1 MISKEEDVRALWAP
15 ISRVEMGK
23 TLDYAREE
31 LVDALRDVPE
41 LKYQS
46 KGELYF
52 FLERL
57 GSPNKIS
64 CTLLGCLQ
72 SIMPGEYCISVS
84 RGFFDG
90 KTTRVWGMSFSTPVG
105 CRRGN

>member
-1 MISKEEDVRALWAP
+1 MASKDKDERALWAP

-31 LVDALRDVPE
+31 LADALQDVPE
-41 LKYQS
+41 LKYQY
-46 KGELYF
+46 KEDLYF

-57 GSPNKIS
+57 GGHAKTS

-84 RGFFDG
+84 RGFYDG
-90 KTTRVWGMSFSTPVG
+90 KTTRVCGGLSSTRTVSREHG
-105 CRRGN
+105 